1 MWYNKKYKDH
11 YQTDSGWLRTWCVMH
26 QNFRYFWEVVHTGN
40 TSMEK
45 SGLIVLEITGIAV
58 TVISIIVTII
68 SIVQTFRHEKSNRHS
83 DQEE

>member
-1 MWYNKKYKDH
+1 MCLASELPVL
-11 YQTDSGWLRTWCVMH
+11 Q
-26 QNFRYFWEVVHTGN
+26 EVVHTGN

-45 SGLIVLEITGIAV
+45 SGLILLEIIGIAV